1 MSRPLIEQGLVSA
14 DNGRKIMAKR
24 LHTIILYLN
33 LISMQTAKG
42 EDDYL
47 QLFRNGEEQGFTYYF
62 ETFYPAMI
70 FYAFRLVQDKVI
82 AENIVEE
89 SFIRLWKKHRM
100 FKTEKEIRFELYNK
114 VSSSARSWKSR
125 NANVN
130 PSGEETE
137 THLSEMIRAEVTR
150 KLYSAIK
157 GLPPFY
163 KQVFKL
169 IYIQGKTLKEAS
181 EELNISESTLKDH
194 QLIGLQ
200 YVNRNGQLI

>member
-1 MSRPLIEQGLVSA
+1 
-14 DNGRKIMAKR
+14 
-24 LHTIILYLN
+24 
-33 LISMQTAKG
+33 MQTAK
-42 EDDYL
+42 EKDDYL
-47 QLFRNGEEQGFTYYF
+47 QFFRNGDEKGFTYYF
-62 ETFYPAMI
+62 EAFYPAML
-70 FYAFRLVQDKVI
+70 FYAFRLVKDKVI

-89 SFIRLWKKHRM
+89 SFIRLWRDHVSYE
-100 FKTEKEIRFELYNK
+100 TEREIRLALYIN
-114 VSSSARSWKSR
+114 VGDAA
-125 NANVN
+125 NAWISKQVTIH
-130 PSGEETE
+130 PDSYRDPGS
-137 THLSEMIRAEVTR
+137 HLSELIRAEVTR

-200 YVNRNGQLI
+200 YVNRDGQLV